1 MERVIVF
8 CGRDWLHPKAGP
20 VEHYMYE
27 VFSRIARWGHYV
39 LFVSHTHQIV
49 RLQRRCSAEM
59 EVVDGIQIARL
70 GPRALF
76 RMMSGM
82 LLDRIHTTSNT
93 VTAFDAVIECV
104 TRRPMMLAK
113 HTDTPV
119 VPLVFDLSPRLR
131 ASEDPPGPLIAASE
145 TARQKLR
152 RAGFPEGFVVRAP
165 YGADCSSRPSPG
177 TRAAIPTLAVFGSV
191 PRTLRAALARLNK
204 EGVRIDVDVIG
215 AGEPGRS
222 RSRMTYHGPL
232 SAPERTGIY
241 QRAWFGFCVAGQE
254 HEALEMGARSLPVIC
269 SDMAGAREYVEHDR
283 TGFVL
288 PDRDAARR
296 LAEDLRGLA
305 QDEALRRRL
314 GTQGRLRA
322 EGQSWNRTAGLILAT
337 IENLPKP
344 QQPSASRSDA
354 CLARK

>member
-8 CGRDWLHPKAGP
+8 CARDWLHPKAGP

-39 LFVSHTHQIV
+39 LFVSHTHQIM
-49 RLQRRCSAEM
+49 RLRKRCSAEM

-82 LLDRIHTTSNT
+82 LLDRMHTTSNT

-104 TRRPMMLAK
+104 TRRPMMLAE

-119 VPLVFDLSPRLR
+119 IPLVFDLPPRLR
-131 ASEDPPGPLIAASE
+131 AAEDPPGPLIAASE
-145 TARQKLR
+145 AARRKLS
-152 RAGFPEGFVVRAP
+152 RAGFHESFIVSAP
-165 YGADCSSRPSPG
+165 YGADCSPRTSPG
-177 TRAAIPTLAVFGSV
+177 SRAETPTVAVFGRVSRV
-191 PRTLRAALARLNK
+191 LKGGLARLNK
-204 EGVRIDVDVIG
+204 EGVRMDVHVIG
-215 AGEPGRS
+215 LGKSKRS
-222 RSRMTYHGPL
+222 RSGITCHGPL
-232 SAPERTGIY
+232 SSAERTRIY
-241 QRAWFGFCVAGQE
+241 QRAWFGFCDAGQE
-254 HEALEMGARSLPVIC
+254 HEALEMGACALPVLC
-269 SDMAGAREYVEHDR
+269 SDADGASEYVEDDR

-288 PDRDAARR
+288 SDRDAAKR
-296 LAEDLRGLA
+296 LAECLRKLT
-305 QDEALRRRL
+305 QDDALRKRL

-322 EGQSWNRTAGLILAT
+322 ERQSWDRTAGLILAT

-344 QQPSASRSDA
+344 RQPSAPRSDT
-354 CLARK
+354 CLVRK